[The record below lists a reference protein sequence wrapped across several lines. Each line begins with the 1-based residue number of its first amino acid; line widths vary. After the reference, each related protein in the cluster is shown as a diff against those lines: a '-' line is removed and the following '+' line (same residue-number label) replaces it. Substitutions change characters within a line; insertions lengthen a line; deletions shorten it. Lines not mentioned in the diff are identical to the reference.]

1 MKTNQLNNN
10 HFINSPL
17 PHNLNT
23 TTIFNYAYTVITL
36 NPDSTLLSDSLAKK
50 QAAKHLVFKHFK
62 ELLSRLD

>member
-17 PHNLNT
+17 PHNPNT
-23 TTIFNYAYTVITL
+23 TTIFNYAYIVITL
-36 NPDSTLLSDSLAKK
+36 NPNANSLSDSLAKK
-50 QAAKHLVFKHFK
+50 QVAKELVFKHFK